1 MDSDQQWATPKS
13 FIIILRTLVSRD
25 SMTKAFLLKIV
36 FIPSHDPILRTKW
49 ANSLVYNGYCPNIMG
64 IINSLDGFENN
75 QWSPISAIVTNS
87 LGKVSLMASPS
98 LTFSYK
104 WVKKNLSKDDLN
116 WNRTKRGQNRYIKFH
131 TYFTIFFNKIMEKI

>member
-1 MDSDQQWATPKS
+1 
-13 FIIILRTLVSRD
+13 
-25 SMTKAFLLKIV
+25 
-36 FIPSHDPILRTKW
+36 
-49 ANSLVYNGYCPNIMG
+49 MG

-75 QWSPISAIVTNS
+75 QWSLISAIVTNS

-116 WNRTKRGQNRYIKFH
+116 WNRTKEG
-131 TYFTIFFNKIMEKI
+131 KIDT